1 LASRHE
7 YGKTAPSFRATR
19 REVGGMAGVV
29 DVDYDKMQASAGRAS
44 TLLKSMANENRLLIL
59 CQLVEGEKSVTELQ
73 GRLPLSQS
81 ALSQHLAVLRRDRL
95 VTTKRVAQSIFYS
108 LASLEVQAILMT
120 LSDLYC
126 H

>member
-1 LASRHE
+1 
-7 YGKTAPSFRATR
+7 
-19 REVGGMAGVV
+19 MAGVV